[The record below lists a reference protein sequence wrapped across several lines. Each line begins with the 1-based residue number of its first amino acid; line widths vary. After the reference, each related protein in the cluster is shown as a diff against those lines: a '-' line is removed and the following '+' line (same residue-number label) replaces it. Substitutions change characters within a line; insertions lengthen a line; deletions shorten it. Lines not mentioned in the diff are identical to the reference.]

1 MKRAS
6 IVGVVASRVITVVL
20 VLVASSACAFAAQP
34 APATPTTSPT
44 TQQSIANIAS
54 VPAPSAPLPPGM
66 TKIFD
71 GKTLGGWR
79 QIPPDSWTVKNEI
92 LASLGSARGV
102 IFTAKSY
109 DRYRVIFDV
118 RHVYG
123 KPDHRA

>member
-1 MKRAS
+1 MMRAS
-6 IVGVVASRVITVVL
+6 IVGVVASRVIAVVL
-20 VLVASSACAFAAQP
+20 VLVVSSACAFAAQPAP

-102 IFTAKSY
+102 IF
-109 DRYRVIFDV
+109 
-118 RHVYG
+118 
-123 KPDHRA
+123 